1 MCMLRHCACMHK
13 NEYREFLVQGLSL
26 AKVQIVQ
33 ISKAVHDL
41 EARLCFQSRRAEGP
55 HTALANVML

>member
-1 MCMLRHCACMHK
+1 MCMLRHCACKHK
-13 NEYREFLVQGLSL
+13 NEYREFPDQGLSL

-41 EARLCFQSRRAEGP
+41 EACRCFQPRRAEGP
-55 HTALANVML
+55 TRLWKM